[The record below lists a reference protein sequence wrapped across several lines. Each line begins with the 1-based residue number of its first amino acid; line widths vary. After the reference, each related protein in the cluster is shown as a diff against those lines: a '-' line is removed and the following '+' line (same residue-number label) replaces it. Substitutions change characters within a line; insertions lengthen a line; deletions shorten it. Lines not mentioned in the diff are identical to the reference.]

1 MIFRFDGTGYYTV
14 HVFYGTGH
22 AHHAVGLQLAAVND
36 GISLIQ
42 IGCVLKIV
50 RHSSP
55 IKMLFPYLKILIKH
69 SSVLFRFYNSAALV
83 DPVKVGGIIYSA
95 GTVSDDNLCAPL
107 GQQLAE
113 SAKQRRV
120 GCYGVLRW
128 ACGNQICL
136 NNDFHVGGYPIQS
149 AQWL

>member
-14 HVFYGTGH
+14 HIFYGTGH

-55 IKMLFPYLKILIKH
+55 VKMLFPYLEILIKH
-69 SSVLFRFYNSAALV
+69 SSVLFRFNNSAALV
-83 DPVKVGGIIYSA
+83 DPVKIGGIIHSA
-95 GTVSDDNLCAPL
+95 GTVSDNNLCAPL
-107 GQQLAE
+107 DQ
-113 SAKQRRV
+113 
-120 GCYGVLRW
+120 
-128 ACGNQICL
+128 
-136 NNDFHVGGYPIQS
+136 
-149 AQWL
+149 